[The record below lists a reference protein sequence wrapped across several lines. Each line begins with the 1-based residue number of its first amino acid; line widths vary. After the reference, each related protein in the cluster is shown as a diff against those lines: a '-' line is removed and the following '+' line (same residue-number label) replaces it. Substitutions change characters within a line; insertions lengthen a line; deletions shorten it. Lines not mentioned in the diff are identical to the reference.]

1 MRRKYLIETYMK
13 DVLDS
18 EIKIEEKDDHFL
30 CVKKIKKVSNK
41 FITKQGLCLID
52 DGYFIV
58 EVLPKNKNYS
68 MRVFLDKDRNILEY
82 YFDITFLNGFDKDL
96 NVPFYDDLYLDIL
109 VLNEE
114 IIVKDEDEI
123 LEALNKNIINKKQF
137 EFAYKIKDELC
148 DELTNNI
155 NKYKNLNIVECL
167 N

>member
-52 DGYFIV
+52 NGYFIV
-58 EVLPKNKNYS
+58 EILPKNKNYS
-68 MRVFLDKDRNILEY
+68 MRVFIDNNKNVLEY
-82 YFDITFLNGFDKDL
+82 YFDITFLNGFDKEL
-96 NVPFYDDLYLDIL
+96 RTPFYDDLYLDIL
-109 VLNEE
+109 VFNEE
-114 IIVKDEDEI
+114 IIIKDEDEI
-123 LEALNKNIINKKQF
+123 LDALNNGIINKKQF
-137 EFAYKIKDELC
+137 EFAYKIKDELYS
-148 DELTNNI
+148 ELINNI
-155 NKYKNLNIVECL
+155 NKYMNLNIIEFL